1 MAQNVIRVIFV
12 VLPLLSAFFIP
23 KKSFVKY
30 LPVTL
35 FSTLTVLAEIFFFI
49 EHGLMK
55 VGGGKKRLTS
65 TAFLF
70 TFGPYFFSNLWVF
83 HLAKGKAFRYTVINL
98 IADFLYAFP
107 IIHLLRKA
115 NFLKLKVSSIQFFAL
130 ITANAVL
137 NYIFQKFYERAQRN
151 AIINSDRDR
160 CQAPSR

>member
-12 VLPLLSAFFIP
+12 VMPLLSAFFIP
-23 KKSFVKY
+23 KRSFVKY
-30 LPVTL
+30 LPVTF
-35 FSTLTVLAEIFFFI
+35 FSTLTVLAEIFYFI

-70 TFGPYFFSNLWVF
+70 AFGPYFFTNLWVF
-83 HLAKGKAFRYTVINL
+83 HLAKGKAFRYTMINL
-98 IADFLYAFP
+98 IADFFYAFP
-107 IIHLLRKA
+107 IIHLFRKV

-130 ITANAVL
+130 ITTNAVL

-151 AIINSDRDR
+151 AIITTDRE
-160 CQAPSR
+160 